1 MDEQRERLGKAYK
14 RAGLGTAIGALI
26 WTAALLF
33 ARQPEDSPAHWLV
46 PICAAALS
54 VVCFSLYRKSKET
67 E

>member
-1 MDEQRERLGKAYK
+1 MNEQQERLGKAYK
-14 RAGLGTAIGALI
+14 RAGVGAAIGALA

-33 ARQPEDSPAHWLV
+33 ASGPEDSLAHWLV

-54 VVCFSLYRKSKET
+54 VLCFSLYRKSKET

>member
-1 MDEQRERLGKAYK
+1 VGA
-14 RAGLGTAIGALI
+14 AIGALA

-33 ARQPEDSPAHWLV
+33 ASGPEDSLVHWLV

-54 VVCFSLYRKSKET
+54 VLCFSLYRKSKET